1 MIDAEHHIAIHL
13 DEAAIG
19 VVGESAV
26 GGAPREPFD
35 GLVVE
40 AEIEHRVH
48 HARHRGARARAHR
61 YEQRIVDVAETG
73 AGDLAHHVERLAH
86 HRHQS
91 RGQHLARPVIGGAHL
106 GRDGEPWR
114 HRKTEP
120 RHLGKVGALAA
131 EQVALSGIALGAAGT
146 EGEHPMGR
154 GVLGLS
160 GRFHHAFHVFSR
172 PFSGP
177 LRPTQMEGRGN

>member
-1 MIDAEHHIAIHL
+1 MKRATSSAQCSGPSSESDLETFETFVVLERLLEQIMVDAEHHIAIHL

-19 VVGESAV
+19 VIGESAV
-26 GGAPREPFD
+26 RGAPREPFD

-40 AEIEHRVH
+40 AEIEHRIH

-91 RGQHLARPVIGGAHL
+91 LGQLLA
-106 GRDGEPWR
+106 
-114 HRKTEP
+114 
-120 RHLGKVGALAA
+120 
-131 EQVALSGIALGAAGT
+131 
-146 EGEHPMGR
+146 
-154 GVLGLS
+154 
-160 GRFHHAFHVFSR
+160 
-172 PFSGP
+172 
-177 LRPTQMEGRGN
+177 